1 MRRWLLQRFQ
11 QCVGRADRH
20 AVSVVDQTD
29 FSFAD
34 EWTIHDLV
42 LDLAD
47 LLNFYLLSGLFLVR
61 LDDEKVRVREGLDL
75 LAGPAGAATIET
87 VRFRGPFAVERLGK
101 ANGRQSFPDCLLAVE
116 QIGVSQS
123 LMGDGGL

>member
-1 MRRWLLQRFQ
+1 MRRRLLQRFQ
-11 QCVGRADRH
+11 QRVGRADRH
-20 AVSVVDQTD
+20 AVGVVDQTD
-29 FSFAD
+29 LSLTD
-34 EWTIHDLV
+34 ERTVHDLV

-61 LDDEKVRVREGLDL
+61 LDNEKVRVCAGLDL
-75 LAGPAGAATIET
+75 LAGPASAATVEA
-87 VRFRGPFAVERLGK
+87 VRFRGPLAVERLGK

>member
-1 MRRWLLQRFQ
+1 MRWWLLQRFQ

-20 AVSVVDQTD
+20 AVGVVDQTD
-29 FSFAD
+29 FSLAD
-34 EWTIHDLV
+34 ERTIHDLV
-42 LDLAD
+42 FDLAD

-61 LDDEKVRVREGLDL
+61 LDNEKVRVCAGLDL
-75 LAGPAGAATIET
+75 LAGPASAATVET
-87 VRFRGPFAVERLGK
+87 VRFRGPFAVESLGK